1 MAILNDYILVLIF
14 YINKEN
20 LEINSFDT
28 IHCKIKK
35 ESDVTDMQLN
45 HKYQRILLIAVSN
58 TIELFEIPEIPNQNE
73 IEKPKFIFKEHKSTI
88 ICGKFNPFNSHII
101 ASSSHDNTIKIW
113 SIRKPTIKN
122 INCINTPKKMKWE
135 SNGNLLGFVDNKKI
149 KIYDT
154 KNKKIIFELEFSGRI
169 IDINYEFIDH
179 QNIIM
184 SGNEKNKI
192 FKYKFMDS
200 EDSEVK
206 VKKKKYNQYD
216 EIFEIQYNLISMLNE
231 YFIIYSKDGTFLYND
246 DFTRKI
252 YKFNDLSKNPKKI
265 INTDENILFEI
276 LDINNDKLKILI
288 FRDKYL
294 KNEENLN
301 KISYLEDE
309 KSLDSNYE
317 SEDNDLEDIN
327 KDYFERCP
335 LIFLDIKE
343 SLNFKF
349 NIQENN
355 NKKEKKYFQI
365 KEIKEILDSNKVHNL
380 IALRKVVIEE
390 LSKNYEFKTI
400 KDKYFFYVNLLLK
413 DETNKTLLIKY
424 LTFLKENENTL
435 DKENLIY
442 EKFIDELN
450 YYSIFFEKE
459 ELKKIFNYDIIS
471 EKDKLL
477 KLLSEYLLNIKNK
490 SLDNYIK
497 KIEKENIVR
506 NFNQPICY
514 NSKELI
520 YYRCNEMIIEDI
532 LNRTIKKKNEDKELE
547 NKKYIIKEI
556 LERDLINKLKSIEK
570 LLPLISLISYSEEK
584 NICNFYLNIIDSEK
598 VSNSLLKEKAEK
610 YHYEL
615 ISNNNKLKLIAL
627 NEVYYFPEEL
637 CFENINSDYEKC
649 EKYNYNYL
657 IKNPPLKLEINKI
670 KEFLI
675 ITLSSNV
682 FKEAFELLTGN
693 KEYEEIFNKEM
704 IIEFINNIRFLPID
718 YSRTSAFID
727 TLSLITFI
735 PTLKKK
741 INHNLKKNPNEIILK
756 TLENSMIIEIIYH
769 EFGHAINSVLS
780 FIENKLKLIGTPR
793 KEFLKIK
800 EGGYYLELA
809 LFGKVIKNL
818 SYGEALYI
826 LNLNNYNKS
835 LDNFKNGFEKLSID
849 DLKISGLF
857 SDLNLKNKNEVE
869 NLKNEVYIKAK
880 IEEKEDSLKNI
891 KIVIPPK
898 NDILN
903 REIKEEDLQLYY

>member
-1 MAILNDYILVLIF
+1 M
-14 YINKEN
+14 
-20 LEINSFDT
+20 
-28 IHCKIKK
+28 
-35 ESDVTDMQLN
+35 
-45 HKYQRILLIAVSN
+45 
-58 TIELFEIPEIPNQNE
+58 
-73 IEKPKFIFKEHKSTI
+73 
-88 ICGKFNPFNSHII
+88 
-101 ASSSHDNTIKIW
+101 
-113 SIRKPTIKN
+113 
-122 INCINTPKKMKWE
+122 
-135 SNGNLLGFVDNKKI
+135 
-149 KIYDT
+149 
-154 KNKKIIFELEFSGRI
+154 
-169 IDINYEFIDH
+169 
-179 QNIIM
+179 
-184 SGNEKNKI
+184 
-192 FKYKFMDS
+192 
-200 EDSEVK
+200 
-206 VKKKKYNQYD
+206 
-216 EIFEIQYNLISMLNE
+216 
-231 YFIIYSKDGTFLYND
+231 
-246 DFTRKI
+246 
-252 YKFNDLSKNPKKI
+252 
-265 INTDENILFEI
+265 
-276 LDINNDKLKILI
+276 
-288 FRDKYL
+288 
-294 KNEENLN
+294 
-301 KISYLEDE
+301 
-309 KSLDSNYE
+309 
-317 SEDNDLEDIN
+317 
-327 KDYFERCP
+327 
-335 LIFLDIKE
+335 
-343 SLNFKF
+343 
-349 NIQENN
+349 
-355 NKKEKKYFQI
+355 
-365 KEIKEILDSNKVHNL
+365 
-380 IALRKVVIEE
+380 
-390 LSKNYEFKTI
+390 
-400 KDKYFFYVNLLLK
+400 
-413 DETNKTLLIKY
+413 
-424 LTFLKENENTL
+424 
-435 DKENLIY
+435 
-442 EKFIDELN
+442 
-450 YYSIFFEKE
+450 
-459 ELKKIFNYDIIS
+459 
-471 EKDKLL
+471 
-477 KLLSEYLLNIKNK
+477 
-490 SLDNYIK
+490 
-497 KIEKENIVR
+497 
-506 NFNQPICY
+506 
-514 NSKELI
+514 
-520 YYRCNEMIIEDI
+520 
-532 LNRTIKKKNEDKELE
+532 
-547 NKKYIIKEI
+547 
-556 LERDLINKLKSIEK
+556 ERDLINKLKSIEK

-718 YSRTSAFID
+718 FSRTSAFID